1 MTKKGIVFEGCLK
14 IESDQGN
21 ISRDVTAHAA
31 TKKPGCWPGFFR

>member
-21 ISRDVTAHAA
+21 ILRDVTAHAA
-31 TKKPGCWPGFFR
+31 TKSPAVGRAFFR